1 MQIDKIE
8 ETKRVVLANHR
19 EITLDD
25 EDDIFLS
32 FMDHGQTQFV
42 FEIPYPDAGYG
53 GGGLFLSP
61 SEQYLAFVSFSGES
75 EEAFVLFKIE
85 DDSLEVQYESGYLY
99 GEDGDYSFSEDEKLF
114 LQTLRTGA
122 WYAGEEEVDADGNKF
137 YEFGAINAFDL
148 QQKTFAQHTVD
159 VCPSDD
165 WEEEVTDNGAFQIL
179 GLIENKSLEVALP
192 WGKEILAY
200 PLASRILLR
209 SK

>member
-1 MQIDKIE
+1 MQMDKIE

-19 EITLDD
+19 EIILED
-25 EDDIFLS
+25 EDDILLS
-32 FMDHGQTQFV
+32 YIEDGQTRSV
-42 FEIPYPDAGYG
+42 LEIPYPDAGYG

-61 SEQYLAFVSFSGES
+61 SEQYMAFVSFSGES

-99 GEDGDYSFSEDEKLF
+99 GEEGDYAFSADERLF
-114 LQTLRTGA
+114 FQTLRTGT

-137 YEFGAINAFDL
+137 YEFGAINVLNL
-148 QQKTFAQHTVD
+148 QEKTFVQHTVD

-165 WEEEVTDNGAFQIL
+165 WEEEITDSGAFQIL